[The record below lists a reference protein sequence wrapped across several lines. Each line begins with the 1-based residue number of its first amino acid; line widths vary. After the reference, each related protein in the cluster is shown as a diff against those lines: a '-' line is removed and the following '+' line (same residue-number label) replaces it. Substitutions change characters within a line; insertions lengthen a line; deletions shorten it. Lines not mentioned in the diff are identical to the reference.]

1 MKIHIFTTRFLH
13 FSKGKGKKLVCFTV
27 KVAYFIIEK
36 KENEQKV
43 KQTPTKLW
51 NYQPQAILGYHVKLR

>member
-1 MKIHIFTTRFLH
+1 MSTKPNNT
-13 FSKGKGKKLVCFTV
+13 KQKK
-27 KVAYFIIEK
+27 K
-36 KENEQKV
+36 KKNQKV

>member
-1 MKIHIFTTRFLH
+1 MSTTPNNTNQ
-13 FSKGKGKKLVCFTV
+13 KK
-27 KVAYFIIEK
+27 K
-36 KENEQKV
+36 KNQKV